1 MGDFVWVI
9 ASSEVL
15 TYHVHIVSFLL
26 LLLLLITHHV
36 SIFFFHQ
43 VLRTDSWNCRV
54 RTTGIGR
61 GDLRLAGRNGEPKF
75 DATGEAGEATDFETP
90 LAAHVCSRR
99 SLFAARFL
107 SHAKNAKLSFFL
119 LLFFFLGWFLAD
131 NSHSDEN
138 NLFNNPRMCR
148 DGVRSCMS
156 VFFVFVLDRLIII
169 RFRPLHQSS
178 SFFFFFFF
186 PEEKMMITILFFL
199 H

>member
-1 MGDFVWVI
+1 MEMGDFDWVI

-15 TYHVHIVSFLL
+15 TYHVHIVSFL

-61 GDLRLAGRNGEPKF
+61 GDRRLAGRNGEPKF

-107 SHAKNAKLSFFL
+107 SHTKNAKLSL
-119 LLFFFLGWFLAD
+119 LLFFFLGLFLAD

-169 RFRPLHQSS
+169 FFRPLHQSS
-178 SFFFFFFF
+178 SFFFFFF
-186 PEEKMMITILFFL
+186 PEEKMMIMILFFL

>member
-1 MGDFVWVI
+1 MEMSDFVWVI

-61 GDLRLAGRNGEPKF
+61 GDRRLAGRNGEPKF
-75 DATGEAGEATDFETP
+75 DATGEAGEPTDFETP

-107 SHAKNAKLSFFL
+107 SHTKNAKLSFLLL
-119 LLFFFLGWFLAD
+119 LLFLLFGWFLAD
-131 NSHSDEN
+131 NSHSDEI

-148 DGVRSCMS
+148 DGVRSCTS
-156 VFFVFVLDRLIII
+156 VFFAFVMDRLIII
-169 RFRPLHQSS
+169 FFALSINNRLSS
-178 SFFFFFFF
+178 SSSS
-186 PEEKMMITILFFL
+186 PSRR
-199 H
+199 